1 MKCWLAAILLYGG
14 ILSAMPAFAGRD
26 YDDYVVGNPGDVVRS
41 TTSGTVLMG
50 GGTDVDAAFQWM
62 IGKSGGGDFVVIRTT
77 GTDAYNSYIDGL
89 GVVDSVETLVL
100 KTRRAASDPFVV
112 STIRNAEAVFIAG
125 GDQAEYVRLWK
136 GTPVEDALHEVI
148 AKHAPIGGTSA
159 GLAILGEFLFSAAN
173 GTVYSDEALANPYN
187 RYMTLER
194 DFLAVPFLESLIT
207 DSHFDTSDR
216 MGRLITF
223 LARLIQDDWTE
234 EAFGIGLGEATAILV
249 DQNGVGTIA
258 GAGSAYFLRSP
269 GEPQVCQRN
278 RPLTFRDVSVYRLTG
293 SGSFDLTNWQGTGGT
308 AYTITA
314 DRKRLT
320 STQSGGGI
328 Y

>member
-1 MKCWLAAILLYGG
+1 MKYFVRTLLSLILLSTTA
-14 ILSAMPAFAGRD
+14 LAGRNYD
-26 YDDYVVGNPGDVVRS
+26 YFVVGNRNDVATS
-41 TTSGTVLMG
+41 TTAGTVLMG
-50 GGTDVDAAFQWM
+50 GGTDVDAAFEWM

-77 GTDAYNSYIDGL
+77 GTDAYNSYIYGL
-89 GVVDSVETLVL
+89 GTVDSVETIVL
-100 KTRRAASDPFVV
+100 KTPRAASDPFVL

-125 GDQAEYVRLWK
+125 GDQGEYLRFWK
-136 GTPVEDALHEVI
+136 GTPIEDALQDVI

-159 GLAILGEFLFSAAN
+159 GLAVLGEFIFSASK

-223 LARLIQDDWTE
+223 LARLVQDGWTE
-234 EAFGIGLGEATAILV
+234 EAFGIGVDEATAILV
-249 DQNGVGTIA
+249 DQNGVGTVA
-258 GAGSAYFLRSP
+258 GSGSAYFLRNPSP
-269 GEPQVCQRN
+269 PQVCQRN
-278 RPLTFRDVSVYRLTG
+278 KPLTFLDLPVYRLSG
-293 SGSFDLTNWQGTGGT
+293 SGTFDLANWQGSGGT
-308 AYTITA
+308 SYEITA
-314 DRKRLT
+314 ERGRLT
-320 STQSGGGI
+320 STSPGGGI

>member
-1 MKCWLAAILLYGG
+1 MKYFVRTLLSLILLSTTA
-14 ILSAMPAFAGRD
+14 LAGRNYD
-26 YDDYVVGNPGDVVRS
+26 YFVVGNRNDVATS
-41 TTSGTVLMG
+41 TTAGTVLMG
-50 GGTDVDAAFQWM
+50 GGTDVDAAFEWM

-77 GTDAYNSYIDGL
+77 GTDAYNSYIYGL
-89 GVVDSVETLVL
+89 GTVDSVETIVL
-100 KTRRAASDPFVV
+100 KTPRAASDPFVL

-125 GDQAEYVRLWK
+125 GDQGEYLRFWK
-136 GTPVEDALHEVI
+136 GTPIEDALQDVI

-159 GLAILGEFLFSAAN
+159 GLAVLGEFIFSASK

-223 LARLIQDDWTE
+223 LARLVQDGWTE
-234 EAFGIGLGEATAILV
+234 EAFGIGVDEATAILV
-249 DQNGVGTIA
+249 DQNGVGTVA
-258 GAGSAYFLRSP
+258 GSGSAYFLRNPSP
-269 GEPQVCQRN
+269 PQVCQRN
-278 RPLTFRDVSVYRLTG
+278 KPLTFLDLPVYRLSG
-293 SGSFDLTNWQGTGGT
+293 SGTFDLANWQGSGGT
-308 AYTITA
+308 SYEITA
-314 DRKRLT
+314 ERGRLT
-320 STQSGGGI
+320 STQPGGGI